1 MLAAKQRAIAHHK
14 QGRTHQAAVELAR
27 SKRLGE
33 HARKLRGAVLNLL
46 TLHYSIEGVAADVTV
61 FEGLKG
67 GSAALRAQ
75 RAAAARAG
83 LGGVKDVDEAM
94 AEARELVAGAQE
106 VAAAL
111 AQSVQDGGEG
121 EEEEEAELLREL
133 EALDNAQEEEQQQ
146 EQQEQVPL
154 DVAAALPDVSHLP
167 PPRVAAARR
176 PEEEEEGT
184 TGRRTTGGMALSS

>member
-14 QGRTHQAAVELAR
+14 QGRTHLAAMELAR

-33 HARKLRGAVLNLL
+33 HAGKLQGAVLNLL

-121 EEEEEAELLREL
+121 EGEEEEAELLREL
-133 EALDNAQEEEQQQ
+133 EALEKAQEDQ
-146 EQQEQVPL
+146 EQQGQQVPL
-154 DVAAALPDVSHLP
+154 DVAAALPDISHLP
-167 PPRVAAARR
+167 PPRVAAGRR
-176 PEEEEEGT
+176 PEEEDRG
-184 TGRRTTGGMALSS
+184 GRRTTGVVALSS